1 MEYRVQ
7 VDTGSDI
14 LWIDC
19 HMKGYHDEA
28 VLMGKNWSYDSCTSH
43 MITGLCVVCRR
54 WLFAF
59 WACSFMIMQL
69 NMLFAK
75 TSMGLVARLIRL
87 VIVRDESYGDGS
99 NSMGYL
105 VKDLVQY
112 HSVSGDF
119 ETRLENASVIFGCRT
134 IQSGNLNSSFD
145 GILGFGKSN
154 ASVLSQLASLGV
166 KRMFAHCLDSY
177 NMGGI
182 FAIGH
187 VVQPKVI
194 NSTPLIPNEEH
205 YTSYVTGIKVSGEF
219 LNLSNGVEKRKAVI
233 DSGTSL
239 VYLPDVIYKPLVNKI
254 LAVQSGMRSHVL
266 LYNFTCIGGSISVD
280 DELPAVTFHF
290 ENSLS
295 LKVDPHDYMFAYGD
309 LICLRWQ
316 ENYLGSTS
324 ERDII
329 VLGELV
335 LLDKLFLYDLEKQTV
350 GWTEY
355 NCESCVLNVL
365 IRAGQRGFGSTGNYR
380 YGLKSLG

>member
-1 MEYRVQ
+1 MFNHKLGYLICRSNLHRFYHTITIGTPPKEYYVQ
-7 VDTGSDI
+7 VDTRSDI

-19 HMKGYHDEA
+19 HHDE
-28 VLMGKNWSYDSCTSH
+28 
-43 MITGLCVVCRR
+43 R
-54 WLFAF
+54 
-59 WACSFMIMQL
+59 
-69 NMLFAK
+69 FAK

-194 NSTPLIPNEEH
+194 NSTPLIPSEEH
-205 YTSYVTGIKVSGEF
+205 YTTYVTRIEVGGEF
-219 LNLSNGVEKRKAVI
+219 LNLSNGGVDKRKAVI

-239 VYLPDVIYKPLVNKI
+239 VYLSEVIYKLLVNKI
-254 LAVQSGMRSHVL
+254 LAVHSDIYVL
-266 LYNFTCIGGSISVD
+266 HDTVTCIGRRGIKLVD
-280 DELPAVTFHF
+280 DEFPAVTFHF

-295 LKVDPHDYMFAYGD
+295 LKVDPHDYLFKYGD
-309 LICLRWQ
+309 LICLGWQ
-316 ENYLGSTS
+316 ENNMGSTS

-329 VLGELV
+329 VLGELI
-335 LLDKLFLYDLEKQTV
+335 LLDKLFLYDLEKQTI

-355 NCESCVLNVL
+355 NCEFYVFNVL
-365 IRAGQRGFGSTGNYR
+365 IRVGQRGFGSTGNFR

>member
-19 HMKGYHDEA
+19 HMKGYHDEICKDINGA
-28 VLMGKNWSYDSCTSH
+28 GCKANTSC
-43 MITGLCVVCRR
+43 LY
-54 WLFAF
+54 
-59 WACSFMIMQL
+59 
-69 NMLFAK
+69 
-75 TSMGLVARLIRL
+75 
-87 VIVRDESYGDGS
+87 DESYGDGS
-99 NSMGYL
+99 NNTGYL

-112 HSVSGDF
+112 DSVSGDF

-145 GILGFGKSN
+145 GLHGILGFGKSN

-166 KRMFAHCLDSY
+166 KRMFAHCLDGY
-177 NMGGI
+177 NSGGI

-187 VVQPKVI
+187 VVQPNVI
-194 NSTPLIPNEEH
+194 NSTPLIPGEEH
-205 YTSYVTGIKVSGEF
+205 YTSYVTGIKVGGEF
-219 LNLSNGVEKRKAVI
+219 LNLSKGTVEKRKAVI

-239 VYLPDVIYKPLVNKI
+239 VYLPDVIYKPLENKI

-266 LYNFTCIGGSISVD
+266 LDNFTCIGGSLSVD

-290 ENSLS
+290 ENSLL

-309 LICLRWQ
+309 LLCLGWQ
-316 ENYLGSTS
+316 ENYMGSTS
-324 ERDII
+324 ERDKLYWEVINHII
-329 VLGELV
+329 ITLINEIKSITHSLLFLFNFAELI
-335 LLDKLFLYDLEKQTV
+335 LLDKLFLYELENQTV

-355 NCESCVLNVL
+355 NSESYVLNVL
-365 IRAGQRGFGSTGNYR
+365 IRAGQRGFGSTGNFR
-380 YGLKSLG
+380 YGFRLTQHPFSPKYSKCCISS